1 MRVSRTR
8 ALDMEPDRWHH
19 VTEIFH
25 AALASDPARR
35 AAVVADA
42 CGSDA
47 ALRAEVEA
55 RVAAHHEAGPF
66 GETPLFVPALSLEP
80 GSSMGSYRIEELL
93 GAGGMGEVYRA
104 RDSTLE
110 RDVAIKVLPQP
121 FASDSE
127 RVARLL
133 REARLLAALNH

>member
-1 MRVSRTR
+1 
-8 ALDMEPDRWHH
+8 
-19 VTEIFH
+19 IFH

-35 AAVVADA
+35 EAFLADA
-42 CGSDA
+42 CGGDA
-47 ALRAEVEA
+47 GLRAEVEGL
-55 RVAAHHEAGPF
+55 VAAHHEAGPL
-66 GETPLFVPALSLEP
+66 GGPALSREP
-80 GSSMGSYRIEELL
+80 GSSIGSYRIEELL

-104 RDSTLE
+104 RDGTLE

-133 REARLLAALNH
+133 REARLLAALNHPNIAAIYGVVEADAD